1 MSLSMLFMIF
11 ENYLSFS
18 LVVWKKSL
26 PLQAEISI
34 EGKVIWHLSP
44 KRRLWCFIRLYRWL

>member
-44 KRRLWCFIRLYRWL
+44 KRRLWCFIRLYR